1 MSIKRV
7 ENKYIFNINSKQ
19 KVINK
24 ILSKGYKEIYSER
37 QITSIYF
44 DTLDY
49 KSYTDSIEGNIP
61 RKKFRVRSYD
71 NFNSNFNFEIKE
83 VNEYG
88 RFKFSKKIV
97 EIPNEITDNIYQII
111 YPVIEIEYKRLY
123 FSDDQIRLTLDF
135 NIKYRSLVSDTKYD
149 TSDLILESKLS
160 DGVQYDE
167 EINNYKVFGENN
179 VSFSKYKEA
188 INKIIFFGRNL

>member
-167 EINNYKVFGENN
+167 K
-179 VSFSKYKEA
+179 
-188 INKIIFFGRNL
+188 